1 MISISEN
8 EKLEYLE
15 KLELQSTS
23 LSKNMILQLYKDSD
37 YYIRSRLAQVL
48 VNYQNELSETILTC
62 LLDDEDELVR
72 INACDSLCWSSSK
85 NTLEKLI
92 IILQND
98 KYLVRGYALSSIAD
112 IILNNNYFDYVD
124 IIKNTIKHEKSK
136 FVLLY
141 YYSFLYRLGD
151 RTYLFKI
158 AENLNAI
165 KYIDRCNT
173 ANILYYSVNDKDLI
187 FVINSMKNRLLVEK
201 TIAVKSTLQRII
213 KDLEGK
219 LDYE

>member
-15 KLELQSTS
+15 KLESQSIS
-23 LSKNMILQLYKDSD
+23 LSMEIISQLYKDPD
-37 YYIRSRLAQVL
+37 YYIRFRLAQAL
-48 VNYQNELSETILTC
+48 VNYHNELSANILTY
-62 LLDDEDELVR
+62 LIYDEEEIVR

-85 NTLEKLI
+85 NTLEKLL

-112 IILNNNYFDYVD
+112 IILNNNYFDYVTTV
-124 IIKNTIKHEKSK
+124 KNILKYEKSK

-151 RTYLFKI
+151 RAYLFKI

-165 KYIDRCNT
+165 KYADRCNT
-173 ANILYYSVNDKDLI
+173 TNLLYYTVNDKD
-187 FVINSMKNRLLVEK
+187 FSVVINLMKNRLLVEK
-201 TIAVKSTLQRII
+201 TPAVKSTLQRII

-219 LDYE
+219 LYYG